1 MRLSRRGL
9 LRAGLGGTAATALG
23 GLATGCAV
31 PTGSTGRNMVLWYWS
46 GGLSDTV
53 VKNARARYGSS
64 VNLDAIQIGGQYRSK
79 LITTITGR
87 AHIPDIAGLKGEDMA
102 AYLPNADQF
111 IDLRTLG
118 AEKYKSQYLSWK
130 WDQGIADDG
139 TMVGF
144 PIDCGPVGH
153 FYQYE
158 IFRRAGLPYEPDDV
172 TNELDTWEKFFD
184 AGVQLGKRVPG
195 AKLLTDINSVFG
207 NVVEQGAKRYVDKD
221 RHFIGD
227 QEHVRRAW
235 ALAVEAKQRRIVS
248 DLVSGTPDQLSAIQ
262 DGKLPS
268 QLNASWASFD
278 IKNGVPKTKG
288 RWRVAQMPV
297 RPANSGGSFL
307 SITKACREPEQAFEI
322 ITWILNASNQAQG
335 YVDAGLFPSTPASY
349 GLKQMQEPDP
359 FFGGQ
364 VTTDVFGPAAQQIVV
379 AYNSP
384 FDVALGQPIKDEIK
398 NVGVLGKDP
407 KKAWSDA
414 MSKCRRIA
422 KHLGVS
428 Y

>member
-1 MRLSRRGL
+1 MQLSRRGL
-9 LRAGLGGTAATALG
+9 LRAGLAGTAATALG

-31 PTGSTGRNMVLWYWS
+31 PTGSTGRDMVLWYWS

-53 VKNARARYGSS
+53 VKNAKARFDSS
-64 VNLDAIQIGGQYRSK
+64 VDLRAIQIGGQYRSK
-79 LITTITGR
+79 LITTITGQ

-111 IDLRTLG
+111 IDLRSLG
-118 AEKYKSQYLSWK
+118 ADKYKSQYLPWK

-144 PIDCGPVGH
+144 PIDCGPVAH

-158 IFRRAGLPYEPDDV
+158 VFREAGLPHEPADV
-172 TNELDTWEKFFD
+172 SKELNTWETFFA
-184 AGVQLGKRVPG
+184 AGEQLRKRIPG
-195 AKLLTDINSVFG
+195 TMLLTDVNSVFE
-207 NVVEQGAKRYVDKD
+207 NVVQQGSQRYVDKD

-235 ALAVEAKQRRIVS
+235 ALAVEAKRRGIVS
-248 DLVSGTPDQLSAIQ
+248 DLVNGTPDQLSAKQ

-268 QLNASWASFD
+268 ELGASWAAFD
-278 IKNGVPKTKG
+278 IKNGVPKAKG
-288 RWRVAQMPV
+288 RYRVADMPV
-297 RPANSGGSFL
+297 RPANNGGSFL
-307 SITKACREPEQAFEI
+307 SITKACREPEQAFAM
-322 ITWILNASNQAQG
+322 ITWMLNASNQAQG

-349 GLKQMQEPDP
+349 PLGPMQEPDP

-364 VTTDVFGPAAQQIVV
+364 VTTDVFGPAAQKIAV

-384 FDVALGQPIKDEIK
+384 YDIALGTPIKDEIK

-407 KKAWSDA
+407 EKAWSDA

>member
-53 VKNARARYGSS
+53 VKNAKARYGSS
-64 VNLDAIQIGGQYRSK
+64 VSLDAIQIGGQYRSK

-118 AEKYKSQYLSWK
+118 AERYKSQYLSWK

-144 PIDCGPVGH
+144 PIDCGPVAH
-153 FYQYE
+153 YYQYE
-158 IFRRAGLPYEPDDV
+158 VFRTAGLPYEPDDV
-172 TNELDTWEKFFD
+172 SKELNTWEKYFD
-184 AGVQLGKRVPG
+184 AGVQLGRRVPG
-195 AKLLTDINSVFG
+195 AKLLTDINSVFE
-207 NVVEQGAKRYVDKD
+207 NVVQQGAKRYVDKD

-235 ALAVEAKQRRIVS
+235 ALAVEAKQRKIVS

-262 DGKLPS
+262 EGKLPS

-278 IKNGVPKTKG
+278 IKSGVPKTKG

-297 RPANSGGSFL
+297 SPANNGGSFL
-307 SITKACREPEQAFEI
+307 SITKACRDPEQAFEI

-364 VTTDVFGPAAQQIVV
+364 VTTDIFGPAAQKIVV
-379 AYNSP
+379 AYNST
-384 FDVALGQPIKDEIK
+384 FDVALGQPLKDEIK

>member
-1 MRLSRRGL
+1 VRLSRRGL

-53 VKNARARYGSS
+53 VKNAKARYDSS
-64 VNLDAIQIGGQYRSK
+64 VSLDAIQIGGQYRSK
-79 LITTITGR
+79 LITTITGQ

-158 IFRRAGLPYEPDDV
+158 IFRKAGLPYEPDDV
-172 TNELDTWEKFFD
+172 SKELNTWANYFA
-184 AGVQLGKRVPG
+184 AGEQLKKRIPG
-195 AKLLTDINSVFG
+195 TMLLTDVNSVFE
-207 NVVEQGAKRYVDKD
+207 NAVQQGSKRYVDKD

-227 QEHVRRAW
+227 QEHVRHAW
-235 ALAVEAKQRRIVS
+235 ALAVEAKRRGIVS
-248 DLVSGTPDQLSAIQ
+248 DLVSGTPDQLSAKQ

-268 QLNASWASFD
+268 ELGASWAAFD
-278 IKNGVPKTKG
+278 IKNGVPKAKG
-288 RWRVAQMPV
+288 RYRVAQMPV
-297 RPANSGGSFL
+297 RPANNGGSFL
-307 SITKACREPEQAFEI
+307 AITKACREPEQAFQI
-322 ITWILNASNQAQG
+322 ITWMLNASNQAQG

-349 GLKQMQEPDP
+349 GLKQMREPDP
-359 FFGGQ
+359 YFGGQ
-364 VTTDVFGPAAQQIVV
+364 VTTDIFGPAAQQIVV

>member
-9 LRAGLGGTAATALG
+9 LRAGLAGTAATALG
-23 GLATGCAV
+23 GLASGCAV

-53 VKNARARYGSS
+53 VKNAKARYDSS
-64 VNLDAIQIGGQYRSK
+64 VDLQAIQIGGQYRSK
-79 LITTITGR
+79 LITTITGK

-118 AEKYKSQYLSWK
+118 AEKYKDQYLPWK
-130 WDQGIADDG
+130 WDQGVADDG

-144 PIDCGPVGH
+144 PIDCGPVAH
-153 FYQYE
+153 YYQYE
-158 IFRRAGLPYEPDDV
+158 VFRKAGLPYEPDDV
-172 TNELDTWEKFFD
+172 SSELNTWEKFFD

-195 AKLLTDINSVFG
+195 AKLLTDVNSVFG

-235 ALAVEAKQRRIVS
+235 ALAVEAKRRGIVS

-262 DGKLPS
+262 DGKLPT

-322 ITWILNASNQAQG
+322 ITWILNAANQAQG

-349 GLKQMQEPDP
+349 DLKQMQEPDD

-364 VTTDVFGPAAQQIVV
+364 VTTDIFGPAAQKIVV

-384 FDVALGQPIKDEIK
+384 YDIALGQPIKDEIK

>member
-9 LRAGLGGTAATALG
+9 LRAGLAGTAATALG
-23 GLATGCAV
+23 GLTSGCAV
-31 PTGSTGRNMVLWYWS
+31 PTGSTGRNMVLWYWD
-46 GGLSDTV
+46 GGLGDTV
-53 VKNARARYGSS
+53 LKNAKARYDSN
-64 VNLDAIQIGGQYRSK
+64 VDLEAIKIGGYYRSK
-79 LITTITGR
+79 LITTMAGN
-87 AHIPDIAGLKGEDMA
+87 AHVPDIAGLKGEDMA
-102 AYLPNADQF
+102 SYLPNANQF
-111 IDLRTLG
+111 VDLRTLG
-118 AEKYKSQYLSWK
+118 AEKYKSQYLDWK

-144 PIDCGPVGH
+144 PIDCGPVAH
-153 FYQYE
+153 YYQ
-158 IFRRAGLPYEPDDV
+158 FAVFDKAGLPYEPDDV
-172 TNELDTWEKFFD
+172 SKELNTWEKFFA
-184 AGVQLGKRVPG
+184 AGEQLKKRIPG
-195 AKLLTDINSVFG
+195 TYLLSDINAVFE
-207 NVVEQGAKRYVDKD
+207 NVVQQGSKRYVDKD

-227 QEHVRRAW
+227 QQHVRDAW
-235 ALAVEAKQRRIVS
+235 ALAVEAKRRRIVS
-248 DLVSGTPDQLSAIQ
+248 DLVSGTPDQLSAVQ

-268 QLNASWASFD
+268 QLNASWATSD
-278 IKNGVPKTKG
+278 LKTGVPKTKG

-297 RPANSGGSFL
+297 RPSNNGGSFL
-307 SITKACREPEQAFEI
+307 SITKECREPEQAFQI
-322 ITWILNASNQAQG
+322 ITWILNAANQAQG
-335 YVDAGLFPSTPASY
+335 FADAGLFPSTPASY
-349 GLKQMQEPDP
+349 ELKTLRQPDP

-364 VTTDVFGPAAQQIVV
+364 VTMDVFGPAAQKITV

-384 FDVALGQPIKDEIK
+384 FDIALGQPLKDEIK